1 METPKIIGYW
11 DYAPELIH
19 KNTYTEA
26 QGRAT
31 AKWRD
36 KNRDYYNEYQR
47 EKHAHKMRT
56 DLNYR
61 NMKMEACIK
70 SNAKR
75 KIRVDADK
83 QLLKDLLEKE
93 NSCI

>member
-1 METPKIIGYW
+1 
-11 DYAPELIH
+11 
-19 KNTYTEA
+19 
-26 QGRAT
+26 
-31 AKWRD
+31 
-36 KNRDYYNEYQR
+36 
-47 EKHAHKMRT
+47 
-56 DLNYR
+56 
-61 NMKMEACIK
+61 MKMEACIK